1 MAYFSRRLP
10 AVLPRKD
17 LVALLAPTY
26 QAARGVDHEEAS
38 ERLDRALSA
47 PAALDDLY
55 RGISEALREAQ
66 GPRTDEDAL
75 MDRLSAGVQAR
86 RFRAKAAAGTPAISA
101 ALVRL
106 DLEIGIAPESMRD
119 TLASGRGRA
128 LLEEG
133 MRALGAHL
141 VKELLRGKAK
151 GGGEGS

>member
-1 MAYFSRRLP
+1 MTYFSRRLP
-10 AVLPRKD
+10 AVLPRRD
-17 LVALLAPTY
+17 LAALLAPTY
-26 QAARGVDHEEAS
+26 EAARGVDLEEAT
-38 ERLDRALSA
+38 ERLERALAVPS
-47 PAALDDLY
+47 ALDDVYL
-55 RGISEALREAQ
+55 GLSAALRDAQ

-106 DLEIGIAPESMRD
+106 DLEIGIAPESMRE
-119 TLASGRGRA
+119 TLAAGRGRA
-128 LLEEG
+128 LLDEG

-151 GGGEGS
+151 GGGEG